1 MDARPVP
8 DWDTFRSA
16 FPALN
21 GRTYLNTAGGAPLSH
36 AASAAGARYYEEML
50 ADGDAQW
57 PNWLAR
63 ADDVRGKF
71 ADLVNARPDDIA
83 FLSSASAAMNAVTGY
98 LDPQDPI
105 VTIADE
111 FPSVTLPW
119 INRGHP
125 VTAVPVDADG
135 GVSTDRIADA
145 VDERT
150 GAIVISHVQF
160 RTGRRLDLAALGEIA
175 DRNRA
180 LLIVDATQSVG
191 AIPVDVRNSGVSIL
205 MASGYK
211 WLCAGYGIG
220 AVYLC
225 PRLRD
230 RRPPVYG
237 WRSAA
242 IPYALDPVGID
253 PTQTAVQLEM
263 GHPPLAPVFALGG
276 ALDHLATVGIDAA
289 WARIG
294 ELDAHVR
301 SGLAAKGL
309 PAPLGP
315 PGESGIAVLPCDH
328 GAEIKKTLTAENV
341 FVTSSG
347 PYLRL
352 SVHAYN
358 TPADV
363 EHGIDRLAA
372 AWRLALT

>member
-1 MDARPVP
+1 MDARPTP

-21 GRTYLNTAGGAPLSH
+21 GRTYLNTAGGAPLSR
-36 AASAAGARYYEEML
+36 AASAAGALYYEEML

-57 PNWLAR
+57 PDWLAR
-63 ADDVRGKF
+63 ADAVRAKF
-71 ADLVNARPDDIA
+71 ADLVNALPDDIA

-98 LDPQDPI
+98 LDPEDPI
-105 VTIADE
+105 VTVADE

-125 VTAVPVDADG
+125 VTAIPVDADG
-135 GVSTDRIADA
+135 GVSIDRIADA
-145 VDERT
+145 VADGT
-150 GAIVISHVQF
+150 GAIVVSHVQF
-160 RTGRRLDLAALGEIA
+160 RTGRRLDLSALGAIA
-175 DRNRA
+175 DRKGA
-180 LLIVDATQSVG
+180 LLIVDATQSAG
-191 AIPVDVRNSGVSIL
+191 AIPIDLNESSVSIL

-220 AVYLC
+220 AVYLS
-225 PRLRD
+225 PRLRE

-242 IPYALDPVGID
+242 IPYALDPVAID
-253 PTQTAVQLEM
+253 PTPTAVQLEM

-276 ALDHLATVGIDAA
+276 ALDHLASVGIDAA
-289 WARIG
+289 WSRIVDLEAR
-294 ELDAHVR
+294 LRTCLAA
-301 SGLAAKGL
+301 SGL
-309 PAPLGP
+309 PEPLGP
-315 PGESGIAVLPCDH
+315 AGESGIAVLPCSH
-328 GAEIKKTLTAENV
+328 GAAIKQTLAAENV

-358 TPADV
+358 TPDDV
-363 EHGIDRLAA
+363 EHGVDRLAA
-372 AWRLALT
+372 AWRTAEA